1 MSQVFDA
8 NTLLATRA
16 HSAPDDSK
24 PPMLGKLMLKSMTS
38 PTALQGTTGTD
49 CTLVHG
55 DVWRQLEGNEGVNIL
70 KNLTTDIKLNETREV
85 HTDLINRVD
94 GTTTDTRVGAHHQ
107 THVASRFEEFFH
119 TVHEV
124 HHEKVDVYQ
133 PTVTLTFVQQ
143 YMKFNPIYFAT
154 TLMDF
159 SAKGTKVE
167 LVAVEG
173 TAKGAVVEY
182 KAAQVKHT
190 SIEFKFSEFAVD
202 FTAVRAYLS
211 GLVTKAAPVEAKANA
226 VEANAG
232 VAVNADSPLA

>member
-1 MSQVFDA
+1 MSDVFA
-8 NTLLATRA
+8 ASPLLTTRA
-16 HSAPDDSK
+16 HSAPNDSK
-24 PPMLGKLMLKSMTS
+24 PPMLGKLSLSAMTS
-38 PTALQGTTGTD
+38 PTALQGTTGQD

-55 DVWRQLEGNEGVNIL
+55 DVWRQIEGNELENIL

-85 HTDLINRVD
+85 HTNLINRVD

-107 THVASRFEEFFH
+107 TNVASRFEEFFH

-124 HHEKVDVYQ
+124 HHEKMDIHQ
-133 PTVTLTFVQQ
+133 PTVTLSFVQH
-143 YMKFNPIYFAT
+143 YMKFNPIYFAFT
-154 TLMDF
+154 GMDF

-167 LVAVEG
+167 LVAVEA
-173 TAKGAVVEY
+173 TAKAVVVDYKGYVTKWDQTKIIGGLVEAKF
-182 KAAQVKHT
+182 KAAKT
-190 SIEFKFSEFAVD
+190 YI
-202 FTAVRAYLS
+202 S